1 MKKIIVCLLTLVVA
15 FSFTATKNVK
25 ASGQPITVSVSR
37 DTINIAVDIAGGGDA
52 QLYAYDANAYYTSD
66 PLKGISKRS
75 SDQGELVGTYTC
87 GSGHLFTRPRY
98 NSQGEDRLYQ
108 KYYVIQNGKIL
119 AGPVYA
125 SIIENNK
132 KIDIAQ
138 KSIKGIFVDD
148 YGDLKYATKLK
159 ANSITINIGLNNF
172 IYPFYT
178 KKQDSGDSLQ
188 APPAKDAIP
197 FESNGKTFYFRN
209 GSVTGLDAT
218 VSYATKHHMNVVGIL
233 IPWRRGG
240 NSAYPNALRYNDKSK
255 YPTQGMNTSTQAGE
269 DYYIAMMEFLASRY
283 SQGKKHGLISTYF
296 VSNEVDFTP
305 YFFDC
310 GDFNTYMEELS
321 RCLRLTN
328 LAVKKYAS
336 DIRVV
341 VPFTHYWAGYEK
353 KMFKECKGNS
363 YRPLDMMNW
372 LIKYTNKRGAYDWGI
387 APHVFGTFCNDGNL
401 ARSDT
406 KWNVL
411 SNNYKTSKQITYSN
425 LEVLKNYLSQSK
437 ARYNGQIRKIYMTE
451 AGIST
456 GAKDTSVERNNQA
469 ASIAQVYYKSVMLD
483 FVKTFNY
490 FRVSEHFK
498 DGSYTAQAL
507 LDLKDHQK
515 AAYNVYKYID
525 TNNSFTYANKYLKY
539 ISYKRNGKTQVSFAN
554 GKIKSWKETMTV
566 YSGKTNWNKLW
577 NISKVL
583 PAQYRN
589 KGLEDVK
596 NVSVKKASTKSIT
609 LKWSKNKRA
618 QGYEI
623 NVKGYKKFRTT
634 KNTYTIKKL
643 KKEKKYNITIRPYH
657 KIKGKRVLGLQT
669 DLVAYASGHAYPV
682 TVYGVT
688 AGKKSITVNYARS
701 PFARGYQ
708 ISYKMTKD
716 KKWKTVNTKVLKKK
730 ITRLKSKK
738 TYQVRVR
745 ALDRKGKGTSKYTKT
760 YRVKVK

>member
-87 GSGHLFTRPRY
+87 GSGRLFTRPRY
-98 NSQGEDRLYQ
+98 DSQGEDRLYQ

-138 KSIKGIFVDD
+138 KSKKGTFVDA
-148 YGDLKYATKLK
+148 YSDLKFASKLN
-159 ANSITINIGLNNF
+159 ANSITFNLSLNDL
-172 IYPFYT
+172 IYPISADT
-178 KKQDSGDSLQ
+178 GDSLNV
-188 APPAKDAIP
+188 PSGNVIP
-197 FESNGKTFYFRN
+197 FISNGKKYYFN
-209 GSVTGLDAT
+209 AGSISHIDSI
-218 VSYATKHHMNVVGIL
+218 VSYATKHKMNAVAIL
-233 IPWRRGG
+233 VAWRKGK
-240 NSAYPNALRYNDKSK
+240 NSAYPKALKYKDNSK
-255 YPTQGMNTSTQAGE
+255 YATQGMNTSTTMGE
-269 DYYIAMMEFLASRY
+269 KYYVAMMEFLASRY
-283 SQGKKHGLISTYF
+283 SQGAQHGLISTY
-296 VSNEVDFTP
+296 VMGNELDFTP
-305 YFFDC
+305 YFYDC
-310 GDFNTYMEELS
+310 GNFNKYMEEVS

-328 LAVKKYAS
+328 LAIKKYAA
-336 DIRVV
+336 DAKVV

-353 KMFKECKGNS
+353 KMFKECKGYS
-363 YRPLDMMNW
+363 YRPYDMLNW
-372 LIKYTNKRGAYDWGI
+372 LNKYTNREGAFDWGI
-387 APHVFGTFCNDGNL
+387 SVHCFGTNWSDPNL
-401 ARSDT
+401 AKSDVKYKT
-406 KWNVL
+406 L
-411 SNNYKTSKQITYSN
+411 SGNYKTSKQITYSN
-425 LEVLKNYLSQSK
+425 LEVLGQYLGTKS
-437 ARYNGQIRKIYMTE
+437 ALYNGKKRSVYITE
-451 AGIST
+451 AGISS
-456 GAKDTSVERNNQA
+456 GAKDSLTNRYTQA
-469 ASIAQVYYKSVMLD
+469 AYIAQTYYKCTMLD
-483 FVKTFNY
+483 FIKTYNY
-490 FRVSEHFK
+490 YRVTEHPK
-498 DGSYTAQAL
+498 DGVYQSIGL
-507 LDLKDHQK
+507 LDMLD
-515 AAYNVYKYID
+515 AAKPSYLVYKYID

-539 ISYKRNGKTQVSFAN
+539 ISYKRNGKTPVSFAN
-554 GKIKSWKETMTV
+554 GKIKSWKDTMTV

-596 NVSVKKASTKSIT
+596 NVSVKKASKKSIT

-669 DLVAYASGHAYPV
+669 DLVAYASNHAYPV

-688 AGKKSITVNYARS
+688 AGKKSVTVNYARS
-701 PFARGYQ
+701 PFAKGYQ
-708 ISYKMTKD
+708 ISYKTTKD
-716 KKWKTVNTKVLKKK
+716 KKWKTVNTKALKKK

-738 TYQVRVR
+738 TYQVRIR